1 MEKLEGSIFKF
12 VFLALWSN
20 ALFLT
25 NITSR
30 SLLLV
35 PGVENKRK
43 VLCMSWVQMREL
55 IFLHSVRYDAMFW
68 IF

>member
-12 VFLALWSN
+12 VFLAVWSN

-43 VLCMSWVQMREL
+43 VLCTSWVQMREL